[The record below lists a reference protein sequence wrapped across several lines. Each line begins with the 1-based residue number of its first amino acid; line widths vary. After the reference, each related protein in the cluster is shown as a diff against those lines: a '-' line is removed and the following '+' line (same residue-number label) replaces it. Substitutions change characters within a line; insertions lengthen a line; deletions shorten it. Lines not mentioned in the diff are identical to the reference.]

1 MALPGREYKN
11 TCQVVVVPAHLLLA
25 EETDDLMR
33 LREGCRSRGFG
44 GVDKDVVVEAN
55 DVEEDGFVVE
65 EELGEEGEVLCIKL
79 CTAF

>member
-1 MALPGREYKN
+1 
-11 TCQVVVVPAHLLLA
+11 
-25 EETDDLMR
+25 MR